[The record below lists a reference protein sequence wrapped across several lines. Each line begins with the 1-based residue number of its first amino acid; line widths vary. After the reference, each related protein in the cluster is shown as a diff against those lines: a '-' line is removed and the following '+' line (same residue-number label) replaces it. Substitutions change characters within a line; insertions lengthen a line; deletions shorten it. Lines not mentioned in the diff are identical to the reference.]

1 MKKTITTLII
11 IILLL
16 LGFCE
21 ISMAQNPDD
30 VIILGDGNWPGLRG
44 KNAIVKCILENI
56 GYKVERTFASEPM
69 LRQGV
74 AEGDIDIYLGAWM
87 PSLKES
93 KKKNMDKYN
102 FVTVNMHEGLSNM
115 AVPAYV
121 YNEGIKDFTDLS
133 KYAEKFNKK
142 FYAGPVDWVYD
153 DYLRKIVKND
163 MYGLGDWEI
172 VTSNKA
178 GLMAALKKAIKNE
191 EWICHCAWKPQW
203 TNIVF
208 DIKYLDD
215 PKNVWPNKHS
225 WVDTYTRKGFPE
237 DHPELMTFLKQFI
250 ISVETNSLFSLE
262 IGEKKRDP
270 DTFAKEWVKN
280 NISTVSR
287 FLFLVKA
294 KNGEPAIK
302 VLKKNLNIN

>member
-93 KKKNMDKYN
+93 KKKNMDK
-102 FVTVNMHEGLSNM
+102 
-115 AVPAYV
+115 
-121 YNEGIKDFTDLS
+121 
-133 KYAEKFNKK
+133 
-142 FYAGPVDWVYD
+142 
-153 DYLRKIVKND
+153 
-163 MYGLGDWEI
+163 
-172 VTSNKA
+172 
-178 GLMAALKKAIKNE
+178 
-191 EWICHCAWKPQW
+191 
-203 TNIVF
+203 
-208 DIKYLDD
+208 
-215 PKNVWPNKHS
+215 
-225 WVDTYTRKGFPE
+225 
-237 DHPELMTFLKQFI
+237 
-250 ISVETNSLFSLE
+250 
-262 IGEKKRDP
+262 
-270 DTFAKEWVKN
+270 
-280 NISTVSR
+280 
-287 FLFLVKA
+287 
-294 KNGEPAIK
+294 
-302 VLKKNLNIN
+302 